1 MGPKHSDAVG
11 QTHGSR
17 IAVKLFVRLLNSMS
31 SIMFRAIQIIF
42 TLLLIVMLSAVAS
55 WAQEDLA
62 KQSQN
67 PLGKIISAP
76 FENNFNFGIG
86 PSDATAYVLNMKPVY
101 PVNLGDWNLIN
112 RFILPV
118 IYSEGQ
124 DVSIP
129 PDAGIDSGY
138 AGIIELAQGSAFG
151 LGDMTY
157 QGFFSPARPAKWILG
172 VGPALVLP
180 SATENRYASDKWSA
194 GASAVALTMP
204 GKWVVGVL
212 AQNVWSFAGDSDAA
226 DVNKFLFQYFI
237 NYNLN
242 KGWYLSTTPVITAN
256 WEASSGN
263 KWTVPFG
270 GGVGRLVKFGKLPV
284 DLKLAAYWNAEKPT
298 FGPDWNLQFT
308 VKFLFPKGKPTEK

>member
-1 MGPKHSDAVG
+1 MRV
-11 QTHGSR
+11 
-17 IAVKLFVRLLNSMS
+17 M
-31 SIMFRAIQIIF
+31 
-42 TLLLIVMLSAVAS
+42 IVWLMTAMLTTAPL
-55 WAQEDLA
+55 WAQDDLA
-62 KQSQN
+62 KESQN
-67 PLGKIISAP
+67 PLGTIISAP

-86 PSDATAYVLNMKPVY
+86 PSDATAYALNMKPVY

-124 DVSIP
+124 DAPFP
-129 PDAGIDSGY
+129 PGTGIDLGY

-157 QGFFSPARPAKWILG
+157 QGFFGPAKPGKWIWG

-180 SATENRYASDKWSA
+180 TATKNRYASDKWSA
-194 GASAVALTMP
+194 GVSAVALTTP
-204 GKWVVGVL
+204 GRWVVGVL

-226 DVNKFLFQYFI
+226 DVNNFLFQYFI
-237 NYNLN
+237 NYNLDN
-242 KGWYLSTTPVITAN
+242 GWYLSSTPVITAN
-256 WEASSGN
+256 WEASGAN

-284 DLKLAAYWNAEKPT
+284 DLKLAAYWNAQKPE
-298 FGPDWNLQFT
+298 FGSDWNLQFT
-308 VKFLFPKGKPTEK
+308 VKFLFPKGKPAEESEAPNSN

>member
-1 MGPKHSDAVG
+1 
-11 QTHGSR
+11 
-17 IAVKLFVRLLNSMS
+17 
-31 SIMFRAIQIIF
+31 MFRAIQIIF

-157 QGFFSPARPAKWILG
+157 QGFFSPAKPSKWILG

-284 DLKLAAYWNAEKPT
+284 DLKLAAY
-298 FGPDWNLQFT
+298 
-308 VKFLFPKGKPTEK
+308 